1 MDVIHTLWQALWH
14 HDIAMLTNPSL
25 VWTLYGILFTIL
37 LLENGVLPAAFLP
50 GDSLLLLV
58 GVLVAKD
65 AINYPLVIVILTAGA
80 SIGSWIGFLQGRWL
94 GNTKLVQNW
103 LSHIPPHYH
112 QRAHTLF
119 HRHGLA
125 ALFIGRF
132 LAFVRTLL
140 PTLAGISGLD
150 SKRFQFFNWMSGFL
164 WVIILTSLGYAL
176 GSTKIFDRY
185 ENELMKG
192 LVLLPII
199 LLVVGLIGSI
209 VVVWRKKRALKADKN
224 SLT

>member
-1 MDVIHTLWQALWH
+1 MDVIQTLWQALWH

-25 VWTLYGILFTIL
+25 TWTLYGILFTIL

-58 GVLVAKD
+58 GVLVAKG
-65 AINYPLVIVILTAGA
+65 AINYPLAIVILTAGA
-80 SIGSWIGFLQGRWL
+80 SIGSWVGFLQGRWL
-94 GNTKLVQNW
+94 GNTALVQNW

-112 QRAHTLF
+112 QRAHNLF

-140 PTLAGISGLD
+140 PTLAGVSGLD
-150 SKRFQFFNWMSGFL
+150 SKRFQFFSWMSGFL
-164 WVIILTSLGYAL
+164 WVTILTSLGYAL

-185 ENELMKG
+185 ENELMKC
-192 LVLLPII
+192 LVLLPIV
-199 LLVVGLIGSI
+199 LLVAGLIGSI
-209 VVVWRKKRALKADKN
+209 IVIWRKKRAHNANKGL
-224 SLT
+224 

>member
-65 AINYPLVIVILTAGA
+65 AINYPLVIIILTTGA

-150 SKRFQFFNWMSGFL
+150 GKRFQFFNWMSGFL

>member
-58 GVLVAKD
+58 GVLVAKG
-65 AINYPLVIVILTAGA
+65 AINYPLAVVILTAGA
-80 SIGSWIGFLQGRWL
+80 SIGSWIGFLQGHWL
-94 GNTKLVQNW
+94 GNTKVVQNW
-103 LSHIPPHYH
+103 LSHIPSHYH
-112 QRAHTLF
+112 QRAHNLF

-140 PTLAGISGLD
+140 PTLAGISGLN
-150 SKRFQFFNWMSGFL
+150 SGRFQFFNWMSGFL
-164 WVIILTSLGYAL
+164 WVVILTSLGYAL
-176 GSTKIFDRY
+176 GSTKTFDRY

-192 LVLLPII
+192 LVLLPIV
-199 LLVVGLIGSI
+199 LLVLGLVGSI
-209 VVVWRKKRALKADKN
+209 IVIWRKKRESKANK
-224 SLT
+224 SE

>member
-1 MDVIHTLWQALWH
+1 MDVIQTLWQALWH

-25 VWTLYGILFTIL
+25 TWTLYGILFVIL

-65 AINYPLVIVILTAGA
+65 AINYPLVIVILTTGA
-80 SIGSWIGFLQGRWL
+80 SLGSWLGFLQGLWV
-94 GNTKLVQNW
+94 GNTKIVQNW

-112 QRAHTLF
+112 QRAHNLF
-119 HRHGLA
+119 HKHGLA
-125 ALFIGRF
+125 ALFVGRF

-140 PTLAGISGLD
+140 PTLAGISGL
-150 SKRFQFFNWMSGFL
+150 SPRRFQLFNWMSGFL
-164 WVIILTSLGYAL
+164 WVLILTGLGYGL
-176 GSTKIFDRY
+176 GKTKLFDLY
-185 ENELMKG
+185 EDQLMKC
-192 LVLLPII
+192 LVLLPVV

-209 VVVWRKKRALKADKN
+209 IVIWRKKHSHGKK
-224 SLT
+224 

>member
-14 HDIAMLTNPSL
+14 HDVAMLTNPSL
-25 VWTLYGILFTIL
+25 VWTLYAILFTIL

-65 AINYPLVIVILTAGA
+65 AINYPIALVVLTTGA

-94 GNTKLVQNW
+94 GNTKIVQNW

-112 QRAHTLF
+112 QRAHHLF

-140 PTLAGISGLD
+140 PTLAGISGLNG
-150 SKRFQFFNWMSGFL
+150 SRFQFFNWMSSFL
-164 WVIILTSLGYAL
+164 WVFILTALGYGL
-176 GSTKIFDRY
+176 GSSKLFGQY
-185 ENELMKG
+185 ESQLMKC
-192 LVLLPII
+192 LVLLPIV
-199 LLVVGLIGSI
+199 LLVVGLVGSI
-209 VVVWRKKRALKADKN
+209 IVIWRKKRSQAVSSK
-224 SLT
+224 

>member
-14 HDIAMLTNPSL
+14 HDVAMLTNPSL
-25 VWTLYGILFTIL
+25 VWTLYAILFTIL

-58 GVLVAKD
+58 GVLVAKG
-65 AINYPLVIVILTAGA
+65 AINYPIALVVLTAGA

-94 GNTKLVQNW
+94 GNTKVVQNW

-112 QRAHTLF
+112 QRAHNLF

-140 PTLAGISGLD
+140 PTLAGISGLN
-150 SKRFQFFNWMSGFL
+150 SGRFQFFNLMSAFL
-164 WVIILTSLGYAL
+164 WVFILTALGYGL
-176 GSTKIFDRY
+176 GSSKLFAQY
-185 ENELMKG
+185 ESQLMKC
-192 LVLLPII
+192 LVLLPIV
-199 LLVVGLIGSI
+199 LLVVGLVGSVI
-209 VVVWRKKRALKADKN
+209 VIWRKKRGPAASSK
-224 SLT
+224 

>member
-25 VWTLYGILFTIL
+25 IWTLYGILFTIL

-65 AINYPLVIVILTAGA
+65 AINYPMAILILTAGA
-80 SIGSWIGFLQGRWL
+80 SMGSWFGFLQGRWL
-94 GNTKLVQNW
+94 GNTRMVQSW
-103 LSHIPPHYH
+103 LSHVPPHYH
-112 QRAHTLF
+112 QRAHRLF
-119 HRHGLA
+119 HQHGLA

-150 SKRFQFFNWMSGFL
+150 SRRFQIFSWLSGFL
-164 WVIILTSLGYAL
+164 WVMVLTSLGYAL
-176 GSTKIFDRY
+176 GSTKLFDRY
-185 ENELMKG
+185 ENQLMKC
-192 LVLLPII
+192 LVLLPIV
-199 LLVVGLIGSI
+199 LLVVGLIGS
-209 VVVWRKKRALKADKN
+209 VVIIWRKKRTLKTDTKN
-224 SLT
+224 